1 VRLINLL
8 PHREARWH
16 RQRQAFRRGLGAS
29 TGVGLLIALL
39 GYAALQA
46 RTAVQERRN
55 ELLASE
61 STALD
66 TQLQAAARLRADIA
80 ALQARQSAWAALQSE
95 RNRAVR
101 LLEALARYTPAGVQ
115 LTALRQRGDAM
126 TLAGTASASADVSAL
141 AEALA
146 RADTLLQP
154 PTLVEMKAVFTSGPE
169 PRRHVDF
176 TLELRLQ
183 RPAEAMGEAAS
194 ATARS
199 VGRAP

>member
-1 VRLINLL
+1 VLLINLL
-8 PHREARWH
+8 PHREARRH

-29 TGVGLLIALL
+29 AGVGLMIALL

-61 STALD
+61 SAALD
-66 TQLQAAARLRADIA
+66 IQLQAAARLRDDIA
-80 ALQARQSAWAALQSE
+80 ALQARQSAWAALQSG
-95 RNRAVR
+95 RNRPVR
-101 LLEALARYTPAGVQ
+101 LLEALARHTPAGVQ
-115 LTALRQRGDAM
+115 LTALRQRGDTA
-126 TLAGTASASADVSAL
+126 TLSGTASAGADVSAL
-141 AEALA
+141 AAALA

-154 PTLVEMKAVFTSGPE
+154 PMLVEMKAVTTPGPE

-183 RPAEAMGEAAS
+183 RPAEATDAAAS
-194 ATARS
+194 APGRS
-199 VGRAP
+199 AGRAS